1 MSKKEFEFIDLEEEN
16 TQKQPA
22 KKSQQKGKFNLLS
35 VLMILIGVI
44 CIGVSVIGIGGII
57 KEYQMAVD
65 KYDNLES
72 EFVNINKPNSD
83 EQNKPSGS
91 ENGSQSS
98 EDQETSETPWYE
110 LATVNL
116 KGLQAKYPDIK
127 GWLLFENED
136 ISYPIL
142 KGENNDTYLRTTYD
156 GKKANA
162 GSIFIEEDNR
172 DDFMDTHTI
181 IYGHNMKNLS
191 MFGKLN
197 YYKRDENY
205 YESHKYFQIFRGNE
219 ILRYQIFSYQ
229 DVHVSSYIFQEKHN
243 SARAL
248 ATRLMST
255 SQVNA
260 GLDIKDGDRIITLST
275 CTTDDDDRFVV
286 SAVLVDVHVID

>member
-1 MSKKEFEFIDLEEEN
+1 MGKKELEFIDLEDGDIEE
-16 TQKQPA
+16 TPVKKQK
-22 KKSQQKGKFNLLS
+22 KGKFNLLS
-35 VLMILIGVI
+35 VLMILIGI
-44 CIGVSVIGIGGII
+44 SCIGVSIIGITGII

-65 KYDNLES
+65 KYDDLES
-72 EFVNINKPNSD
+72 EFVEINRPDSND
-83 EQNKPSGS
+83 QNKPSDSEQDSPSS
-91 ENGSQSS
+91 ENQGTL
-98 EDQETSETPWYE
+98 EIPWYE

-127 GWLLFENED
+127 GWIFFENED
-136 ISYPIL
+136 ISYPVL

-197 YYKRDENY
+197 YYKRDESY
-205 YESHKYFQIFRGNE
+205 YESHKYFQIFRENE

-229 DVHVSSYIFQEKHN
+229 DVHVSNYIFQEKHF

-248 ATRLMST
+248 ANRLIST

-275 CTTDDDDRFVV
+275 CTSDDDHRFIV
-286 SAVLVDVHVID
+286 SAVLVDIHVID